1 MIEPNNTITNPD
13 KNILLNTMT
22 DPNKKIQWPT
32 LITIMSDSDIN
43 TMTDPNNTMIDLNK
57 YIDWHW

>member
-1 MIEPNNTITNPD
+1 MVDPD
-13 KNILLNTMT
+13 KNTMT
-22 DPNKKIQWPT
+22 GPNKKIQWPT

-57 YIDWHW
+57 YIDWHWLKYNDWSW